1 VRSGVSQL
9 RSSDSKIAITSLV
22 ALSTWLFVVLPLIY
36 LPKQAAGTFLGFDN
50 TAWTAIGAIAG
61 LIYCALTA
69 GLLIFAVYQVRS
81 ARADAKIT
89 RTLAACDRYDFD
101 PILDRV
107 TNRIAEALVDG
118 TLEAFPRDYNL
129 DMESLFNY
137 FESIAIGVS
146 KGLYD
151 KDIVCD
157 QLKPIIIEHVDDLI
171 ISGVSGWKGNP
182 DKYYEHMMRLYR
194 EWKTG

>member
-1 VRSGVSQL
+1 VKMPKGFDETL
-9 RSSDSKIAITSLV
+9 ALV
-22 ALSTWLFVVLPLIY
+22 ALIFFTFWLFVVLPLLY
-36 LPKQAAGTFLGFDN
+36 RAASPNGFFLGFDN

-61 LIYCALTA
+61 LIYCGLTA
-69 GLLIFAVYQVRS
+69 GLLIFAVYQIRS

-89 RTLAACDRYDFD
+89 RTLAACDRYDTD

-118 TLEAFPRDYNL
+118 TLKAFPRDYNV

-157 QLKPIIIEHVDDLI
+157 QLKSIIIEHVEDI
-171 ISGVSGWKGNP
+171 VISGVSGRKGDP

-194 EWKTG
+194 EWKAV

>member
-1 VRSGVSQL
+1 M
-9 RSSDSKIAITSLV
+9 
-22 ALSTWLFVVLPLIY
+22 
-36 LPKQAAGTFLGFDN
+36 
-50 TAWTAIGAIAG
+50 
-61 LIYCALTA
+61 
-69 GLLIFAVYQVRS
+69 
-81 ARADAKIT
+81 
-89 RTLAACDRYDFD
+89 
-101 PILDRV
+101 